1 MSMHNFRYVTKKEW
15 KPVKEE
21 LLKLIKL
28 VQDEVREYFTF
39 QFEFIGSASRNTITI
54 DEGSN
59 RGYDFDVNLRVND
72 PDDNYSPQEIKQI
85 LITAFNKYGYL
96 FEYDYAEDSKRVIT
110 IKVKDRKNSRILH
123 SCDFA
128 VIFDC
133 DDGRQQYIHFN
144 KKQGTYSWEYQPKG
158 FYHLKERMDSI
169 KKYGLWEELKGLY
182 LDKKNMNTDQNK
194 KSRSIW
200 AEAVNEIYNQNFED

>member
-1 MSMHNFRYVTKKEW
+1 MHNFRYVTKKEW

-28 VQDEVREYFTF
+28 VQDEVREHFTF

-96 FEYDYAEDSKRVIT
+96 FEYDYAEDSNTFTLTRNKALILGNT
-110 IKVKDRKNSRILH
+110 SQKAFIISKNEWIPS
-123 SCDFA
+123 
-128 VIFDC
+128 
-133 DDGRQQYIHFN
+133 
-144 KKQGTYSWEYQPKG
+144 
-158 FYHLKERMDSI
+158 
-169 KKYGLWEELKGLY
+169 
-182 LDKKNMNTDQNK
+182 KNMNFGKNL
-194 KSRSIW
+194 RVYI
-200 AEAVNEIYNQNFED
+200 

>member
-1 MSMHNFRYVTKKEW
+1 MVT
-15 KPVKEE
+15 
-21 LLKLIKL
+21 
-28 VQDEVREYFTF
+28 Y
-39 QFEFIGSASRNTITI
+39 SNTTM
-54 DEGSN
+54 
-59 RGYDFDVNLRVND
+59 
-72 PDDNYSPQEIKQI
+72 PK
-85 LITAFNKYGYL
+85 T
-96 FEYDYAEDSKRVIT
+96 
-110 IKVKDRKNSRILH
+110 RILH
-123 SCDFA
+123 SCGFA
-128 VIFDC
+128 VVFDC

-182 LDKKNMNTDQNK
+182 LDKKNMNTNQNK